1 MIEQKGHDWI
11 LNILSNPTF
20 STADFKNAGLDAS
33 NTSLLKEQD
42 YLKSQ
47 KILENPQFAG
57 EDQKFDKNKFHNF
70 YQGASN
76 MYSMLANETYLD
88 ELEKEQVIYGKDDI
102 FAPKE
107 QRRTFADT
115 VQYSRS
121 HNPNRQTTGLIR
133 VGETANP
140 KFSDEEIAQTQK
152 VLVNPVEADKDP
164 SKAIW
169 HDAPND
175 SWFTDFWD
183 TRVLAQW
190 EDEGTHI
197 DPITG
202 EEVTHQKGELKLND
216 NGTYYYE
223 NLDGRDVYGK
233 RVLNKMNTLT
243 TDGSKWNK
251 YDFFD
256 SDDLTQKSIGG
267 TVMKNLALVGT
278 MFVPYV
284 GPVVAGLSVASQLV
298 GLTGTLGKMLLGSD
312 SPTFSALEGWSKSVN
327 RQTAK
332 SIYAQQNTWCWENF
346 ISLIGD
352 VAGQLKEQ
360 RFLFNYAPAIIK
372 GNKVLGANG
381 ISQSKQAKL
390 VEEAANKYRQQYTS
404 TLEQLNQAGK
414 TNATTFRQFQDA
426 MTSAKIVGQN
436 EVEDFMKSYYKIGEI
451 LSKGYMT
458 AITVGDTYGEAK
470 YEGGASDIEATLLT
484 LGYGAAEL
492 ALLNSNI
499 GEWILPELKNSG
511 LKNKKI
517 IEALKTSIPEEM
529 REQAI
534 DTSSRAAK
542 ENFVKFWFNKGKE
555 LAKDVNIAGKGLIGQ
570 GISGGLGEGFEEVS
584 EELLADVSKS
594 CYNVVQWMQGDNNRM
609 SAWDN
614 MIDRYGMSFIGG
626 ALGGGLTAIG
636 TNFNTYNKDLT
647 TEQAM
652 QELVYMS
659 REGKLDEI
667 YKTLD
672 KVTIGNKYLQGELDQ
687 QDGEL
692 KLKPATSTSSN
703 LDKDIKNAIR
713 QQIQIIDDIVKTE
726 GLKVTDNQ
734 FISAQTF
741 NDIKLSY
748 LAQSPVTSSYL
759 QDFNTLCTKIINIK
773 NQMNQLKSTDAKLTD
788 EQQQVYD
795 NLNSELNDLREQ
807 KDKYINGEYAM
818 DYIGKSLLSMS
829 PVFSKFF
836 TKAFFKDY
844 VETKEKKKFD
854 QVSDS
859 RLKDLKTEF
868 DNWKATDFKDCI
880 SVMSPL
886 YLNLA
891 KNFGQYATD
900 FAENYNQNRNN
911 TSLLRLTKN
920 LLQKQTATLLTI
932 NENNII
938 QDPDQDAW
946 VEQLQRSLSSTY
958 ADTSI
963 ALLLSKGND
972 SIKQTL
978 QSLTQSL
985 AQTMQNTSSP
995 TYEQDLQKAKQN
1007 QADFVVNELL
1017 NNSQYYFSDIA
1028 SAGLINPEIK
1038 QSIISTIN
1046 ELKKVQ
1052 ENYEN
1057 IMRSNYKTIQEIE
1070 DEFLMYNIPE
1080 NINQNTKIEDLVNTY
1095 GQGIIDT
1102 IINIKSLSQ
1111 LASSLGMEF
1120 KTLGDIETI
1129 NQKLKNR
1136 GNELDQTSSKVTNTT
1151 YTDTVK
1157 FIQDFIQSNSDSN
1170 LDINKLLSSVNTLL
1184 IENKDNLSSV
1194 NLEQFGQQIDEAIEV
1209 IGWLQGVTL
1218 GAQYDAEA
1226 TLSNLMGYNQAMNT
1240 IAKRHGAKD
1249 WEDLFT
1255 IDQDTVNIIN
1265 QDLELIK
1272 NKLIQA
1278 KNLKYINE
1286 NKKLSLQDRV
1296 ATNKKYIEYNRLA
1309 KWIVNVDDSWAK
1321 KSELQ
1326 EAIISKAETLKKYAA
1341 DRKNMTLS
1349 QDENLKAEQETLAI
1363 DKAIYSFFEANSD
1376 KINNGELKNLFKKD
1390 FDFWDPTTQILNEST
1405 EYLSDRNFFWYLAS
1419 RAAINRGSFLNKF
1432 KQILDPKIAPLPTQ
1446 EEAIFINVSNAL
1458 NGDRISQFKNAY
1470 IQAAQEEYDNS
1481 DSKEDI
1487 IRKFRPN
1494 AEQGLINSLLQD
1506 KTVKEWEIIPQ
1517 YDITLTEGIPG
1528 AGKSDAVNYYTIKML
1543 QNIPELANNI
1553 VYVHNNVKGAEKAI
1567 NSLGIRAKASDKNS
1581 FMSSIFSAY
1590 NTSRSIDSKG
1600 NSIYDKN
1607 EFITTQDGQLITK
1620 YNIDSLT
1627 NPPSLL
1633 IIDEISHYDQP
1644 DLQLIQKLIDNYGTV
1659 VITSGDYDQ
1668 SSKKAIIND
1677 FEPGIN
1683 YTLESYNHQFVSPIK
1698 LGISMRSSNVQ
1709 LDKTLSD
1716 YQAWLQL
1723 EESKRGPHTFYW
1735 YEDSNGINGAKIIN
1749 QNDSEIIDNVQKM
1762 VDTLQEKDGVKQ
1774 KIGLIYYDEN
1784 SPVYRLLTSRF
1795 GDNIQTF
1802 KGNAAQG
1809 FEGQYYIIDTNNI
1822 PSTFQKDLYTG
1833 ISRSSQGA
1841 LIVGNISN
1849 INSVQETVTTQ
1860 KLYTPQ
1866 ELKKYTNKRIELI
1879 EKLDTGNTDLGYKPR
1894 TLNTNRISPSS
1905 NTLPPDIPIFDP
1917 PSINWNGPVCI
1928 YYLNGVKYYTDG
1940 TIVASD
1946 NNGTITEIQNTD
1958 SIYQQIIDM
1967 FNNEDSLQELIQN
1980 EETDP
1985 LRNSVELN
1993 NADNNQDN
2001 TEQPIEEDDSDFKF
2015 SYLFHSFNTF
2025 ELGVENDNGKVKW
2038 LGPIDRYTYRFDSV
2052 IGLLKIFEGNNWYS
2066 NHNIQ
2071 KYIDILGTLRGA
2083 MFTIESKSELV
2094 SSIEYILREAGVKVE
2109 SIQFGLVSSPNIKQA
2124 NRASGQTWGYANNS
2138 GKYGALDKST
2148 EEKSIN
2154 GTVSN
2159 EINRK
2164 SLNAVIR
2171 FQGGKKLA
2179 IPLFVLGNLETYTRN
2194 PQSAASQRLA
2204 QLYARSNGNYHQ
2216 FIQDV
2221 LNDNMLQN
2229 IPQIYNLAKL
2239 FNFTSAGYFKIDDD
2253 TWTPAKNLNNW
2264 GIQVNVE
2271 ANSGGHFPYNGRE
2284 AFNPIKNFLASNRG
2298 MRFTEQIYTS
2308 LTHIIDSNGNS
2319 INIARKGHPFVLA
2332 TYDPNLTSDDD
2343 MKDRYKRQL
2352 ADPSLPKTVSLIYI
2366 APPKVEISQYL
2377 TNLYNIIKKVKG
2389 TKVLG
2394 SHLTAYE
2401 CWKSLVPLLQDNTS
2415 WLNSLFTEKVRDY
2428 IISKVQ
2434 EIDNSRDKVNAIMAE
2449 DEVQS
2454 DQRVSGQAQKQS
2466 ILKHLNYL
2474 LVHTFTDLGGNI
2486 ISENLQKLTDSLV
2499 DAELKEIYYSPKFLN
2514 KIKTDQDFI
2523 PIIQD
2528 APGTYTIDGLDFT
2541 INAKIDSNLFQAN
2554 KEFNDIVEN
2563 WVNKID
2569 ESGSVPRSFDTN
2581 LYVGS
2586 SSTNN
2591 TPTNEYEFADAFGN
2605 THNFILQNDGTITYN
2620 GNKIRSDIQWNSLV
2634 RGNVFYNIKQISD
2647 YLKSYTGTE
2656 LQQQAKY
2663 IYAKQFQDCLYDNN
2677 QTVDELI
2684 VDEVFAQVD
2693 KLNNTNNINTLHYI
2707 VPANNKFGIKVMSQM
2722 FNSNQL
2728 SSLGINLTGV
2738 IDRSLLQEIFNQYNN
2753 RQTLHIQLSRTHTLQ
2768 IDTTTNKAKIV
2779 QEGSSGISET
2789 PGYVTGSNRIEGE
2802 SFDDISAGT
2811 SGDMAIYNELNRVS
2825 QTVAETYSNLI
2836 YGTSLIALKGNA
2848 NLLSE
2853 LDQIK
2858 DSSTLINDLYKYLN
2872 TQNVDSNSIEN
2883 KNLEGENQYKKGDFK
2898 INGID
2903 FDNIMFNSEQFNT
2916 LYNAIKEKSSEA
2928 ADVFKN
2934 ELSEIAEYGGSV
2946 ADLKGIHELL
2956 NQLEQIKD
2964 ENDLLSDL
2972 YEYLKEDNN
2981 SCPKQIGSAPF

>member
-20 STADFKNAGLDAS
+20 STADFKNAGLDAE
-33 NTSLLKEQD
+33 NTSLLSEQD

-70 YQGASN
+70 YQGATT
-76 MYSMLANETYLD
+76 MYNMLANETYLD
-88 ELEKEQVIYGKDDI
+88 KLEKEQVIYGKDDI
-102 FAPKE
+102 FAPRK
-107 QRRTFADT
+107 QRRTFVDT

-121 HNPNRQTTGLIR
+121 HNPNRQTTGLVRI
-133 VGETANP
+133 GETANP

-190 EDEGTHI
+190 EDDGTHI
-197 DPITG
+197 DSITG
-202 EEVTHQKGELKLND
+202 EEVSHKKGELKLND

-243 TDGSKWNK
+243 TDDSKWNK

-256 SDDLTQKSIGG
+256 SDDLEQKSIGG

-284 GPVVAGLSVASQLV
+284 GPVVAGLSVASQLA

-312 SPTFSALEGWSKSVN
+312 SPTFSALEGWAKSVN

-390 VEEAANKYRQQYTS
+390 VEETANKYRQQYTS
-404 TLEQLNQAGK
+404 TLEKLNQAGK
-414 TNATTFRQFQDA
+414 TDATTFRQFQDA

-517 IEALKTSIPEEM
+517 VEALKTGIPEEM

-534 DTSSRAAK
+534 DKSSRAAK

-555 LAKDVNIAGKGLIGQ
+555 LANDINIAGKGLVGQ

-584 EELLADVSKS
+584 EELLADVAKS
-594 CYNVVQWMQGDNNRM
+594 CYNIVQWMQGDSGRM
-609 SAWDN
+609 STWDN
-614 MIDRYGMSFIGG
+614 MLDRYGMSFIGG
-626 ALGGGLTAIG
+626 AIGGGLTAIG

-672 KVTIGNKYLQGELDQ
+672 KVTIGNKYLQGEFNQ

-703 LDKDIKNAIR
+703 LDKDIKNTIR
-713 QQIQIIDDIVKTE
+713 SQIQIIDDIVKTE
-726 GLKVTDNQ
+726 GLKFTDNQ

-741 NDIKLSY
+741 NDIKLAY

-759 QDFNTLCTKIINIK
+759 QDFNSLCTKIINIK

-795 NLNSELNDLREQ
+795 NLNSELNDLRKQ
-807 KDKYINGEYAM
+807 KNKYINGDYAM
-818 DYIGKSLLSMS
+818 DYVGKSLLSMS
-829 PVFSKFF
+829 PVFSQFF
-836 TKAFFKDY
+836 TKGFFKDY
-844 VETKEKKKFD
+844 VEVKEKKKFD

-859 RLKDLKTEF
+859 RLKELKTEF
-868 DNWKATDFKDCI
+868 DNWKATEFKDCI
-880 SVMSPL
+880 SVMAPM
-886 YLNLA
+886 YQNLA
-891 KNFGQYATD
+891 RNFGQYAID
-900 FAENYNQNRNN
+900 FATHYDKNRNN
-911 TSLLRLTKN
+911 ESLLKLIRGT
-920 LLQKQTATLLTI
+920 LQKQTDTLLTVD
-932 NENNII
+932 ENNMI

-946 VEQLQRSLSSTY
+946 VEQLQKSLSSTY
-958 ADTSI
+958 ADTAI
-963 ALLLSKGND
+963 ALLLSKGSD
-972 SIKQTL
+972 STKQTL
-978 QSLTQSL
+978 QSLTQ
-985 AQTMQNTSSP
+985 AMQNLNSSSP
-995 TYEQDLQKAKQN
+995 TYEQDLQKAKQD
-1007 QADFVVNELL
+1007 QADFIVNELL
-1017 NNSQYYFSDIA
+1017 NNSHYYFSDII

-1038 QSIISTIN
+1038 QSVVSTID
-1046 ELKKVQ
+1046 ELKKIQ
-1052 ENYEN
+1052 KNYED
-1057 IMRSNYKTIQEIE
+1057 IMSSSYKTLPEIE
-1070 DEFLMYNIPE
+1070 DDFLMYGLSATID
-1080 NINQNTKIEDLVNTY
+1080 QNTKIEDLINTHGQDIVN
-1095 GQGIIDT
+1095 D
-1102 IINIKSLSQ
+1102 IINTQSLSQ
-1111 LASSLGMEF
+1111 IASSLGMEF

-1129 NQKLKNR
+1129 NQELKNR
-1136 GNELDQTSSKVTNTT
+1136 GNSLDQTKSGIASTT
-1151 YTDTVK
+1151 YTNITK

-1170 LDINKLLSSVNTLL
+1170 LNIVQLLDSINTLL
-1184 IENKDNLSSV
+1184 TENKDNLSSV

-1226 TLSNLMGYNQAMNT
+1226 SLSNLMGYNQAMNT
-1240 IAKRHGAKD
+1240 IAKRHGVKD
-1249 WEDLFT
+1249 WDDLFT
-1255 IDQDTVNIIN
+1255 INQDTANIIN
-1265 QDLELIK
+1265 QDLTLIK

-1286 NKKLSLQDRV
+1286 GKKLSLQDRV

-1309 KWIVNVDDSWAK
+1309 RWIINIDDSWLK

-1326 EAIISKAETLKKYAA
+1326 NAISKAETLKKYAA
-1341 DRKNMTLS
+1341 DRKNITLS
-1349 QDENLKAEQETLAI
+1349 QEENLKAEQEALEI

-1376 KINNGELKNLFKKD
+1376 KVKNGELKNLFKKD
-1390 FDFWDPTTQILNEST
+1390 FNFWDTTTQILNEST

-1419 RAAINRGSFLNKF
+1419 RAAIDRGSFLKNF
-1432 KQILDPKIAPLPTQ
+1432 KPIIEPTIAPLPTQ
-1446 EEAIFINVSNAL
+1446 EEAIFINIANAL
-1458 NGDRISQFKNAY
+1458 NGDTMSSFKNAY

-1481 DSKEDI
+1481 NSKEDI
-1487 IRKFRPN
+1487 IRKFKPGVSQN
-1494 AEQGLINSLLQD
+1494 VIDSILQEKTIKGL
-1506 KTVKEWEIIPQ
+1506 EIIPQ

-1528 AGKSDAVNYYTIKML
+1528 AGKSAAVNYYTIKML
-1543 QNIPELANNI
+1543 QGIKELSKNI
-1553 VYVHNNVKGAEKAI
+1553 VYVHNNIQGAEKAI
-1567 NSLGIRAKASDKNS
+1567 KSLGINAKASDKNS
-1581 FMSSIFSAY
+1581 FMRSIFSAY
-1590 NTSRSIDSKG
+1590 NIARSVDSEG
-1600 NSIYDKN
+1600 NSLYDKD
-1607 EFITTQDGQLITK
+1607 EFITTQDGQIITK

-1633 IIDEISHYDQP
+1633 IIDEVSHYDEP

-1668 SSKKAIIND
+1668 SSKKAVVRNWDSTSDLILSS
-1677 FEPGIN
+1677 F
-1683 YTLESYNHQFVSPIK
+1683 NHQFISPIK
-1698 LGISMRSSNVQ
+1698 LGVSMRSANAQ

-1723 EESKRGPHTFYW
+1723 EESKRGQHTFYW

-1749 QNDSEIIDNVQKM
+1749 QNDSEIISNVQKM
-1762 VDTLQEKDGVKQ
+1762 IDTLQEENGVKQ

-1784 SPVYRLLTSRF
+1784 SPVYKLLTSRF

-1822 PSTFQKDLYTG
+1822 PATFQKDLYTG
-1833 ISRSSQGA
+1833 VSRSSQGV
-1841 LIVGNISN
+1841 LIIGNVSN
-1849 INSVQETVTTQ
+1849 INSVQETATTQ
-1860 KLYTPQ
+1860 KKYSPQ
-1866 ELKKYTNKRIELI
+1866 ELEKYTKKRIELI
-1879 EKLDTGNTDLGYKPR
+1879 DKLDTGNADLVYKPR
-1894 TLNTNRISPSS
+1894 TLNTNNSRSQQQ
-1905 NTLPPDIPIFDP
+1905 NVLPPDVPVVEP
-1917 PSINWNGPVCI
+1917 PSSINWNGPAFI

-1946 NNGTITEIQNTD
+1946 INGSITEIQNTD
-1958 SIYQQIIDM
+1958 PIYQQIIDL
-1967 FNNEDSLQELIQN
+1967 FNDDSLVQEPIQN
-1980 EETDP
+1980 DTLNP
-1985 LRNSVELN
+1985 LQNAVEIN
-1993 NADNNQDN
+1993 NADNNQPN
-2001 TEQPIEEDDSDFKF
+2001 TEPPIQDEGTDFKF

-2025 ELGVENDNGKVKW
+2025 ELGVENNNGKVKW
-2038 LGPIDRYTYRFDSV
+2038 LGPIERYTHRFDSV
-2052 IGLLKIFEGNNWYS
+2052 IGLLKIFEGSNWYS
-2066 NHNIQ
+2066 SHDIQ

-2083 MFTIESKSELV
+2083 LFTLETKSEIANA
-2094 SSIEYILREAGVKVE
+2094 IEYILQEAGVKVE
-2109 SIQFGLVSSPNIKQA
+2109 SIEFGLVSSPNISKK
-2124 NRASGQTWGYANNS
+2124 NRNNGQKWGYANAT

-2148 EEKSIN
+2148 EETSIN
-2154 GTVSN
+2154 GTSSN

-2194 PQSAASQRLA
+2194 PQNSVSQRLA
-2204 QLYARSNGNYHQ
+2204 QLHTQSNGNYHQ
-2216 FIQDV
+2216 FIQSI
-2221 LNDNMLQN
+2221 LNDSMLQN
-2229 IPQIYNLAKL
+2229 VPEVYNLAKL
-2239 FNFTSAGYFKIDDD
+2239 FNFTGAGYFKIDDD
-2253 TWTPAKNLNNW
+2253 TWTPARNLNNW

-2284 AFNPIKNFLASNRG
+2284 QFNPIKSFLAANPG
-2298 MRFTEQIYTS
+2298 MKFSKQIYTS
-2308 LTHIIDSNGNS
+2308 FAIIRDQHGNS
-2319 INIARKGHPFVLA
+2319 INIARNGHPFILA
-2332 TYDPNLTSDDD
+2332 TYDSSKISDEQ
-2343 MKDRYKRQL
+2343 MMEQYKLQL
-2352 ADPSLPKTVSLIYI
+2352 IDPSLPKTVSLIYI
-2366 APPKVEISQYL
+2366 APPKVGIDQYL
-2377 TNLYNIIKKVKG
+2377 TNLYKIIKKADG

-2394 SHLTAYE
+2394 SHLTSYQ
-2401 CWKSLVPLLQDNTS
+2401 CWKALLPILQDNTS
-2415 WLNSLFTEKVRDY
+2415 WLYSTLSEKVREY
-2428 IISKVQ
+2428 IINKVQ
-2434 EIDNSRDKVNAIMAE
+2434 EIDNARDKVNAVMTD
-2449 DEVQS
+2449 DEVQN
-2454 DQRVSGQAQKQS
+2454 DQRVPGQAQKQS
-2466 ILKHLNYL
+2466 VLKHLNYL
-2474 LVHTFTDLGGNI
+2474 LVHTFKDLGGNI
-2486 ISENLQKLTDSLV
+2486 IPENLNKLTQSLANAGQK
-2499 DAELKEIYYSPKFLN
+2499 DIFYSPKFLN
-2514 KIKTDQDFI
+2514 KEIQANQEFI
-2523 PIIQD
+2523 PIIQN

-2541 INAKIDSNLFQAN
+2541 INAKIDSNLFQSN
-2554 KEFNDIVEN
+2554 NEFNDIVEN

-2569 ESGSVPRSFDTN
+2569 ESGSVPRSSDTD

-2586 SSTNN
+2586 STTNN
-2591 TPTNEYEFADAFGN
+2591 APTNEYEFSDSFGN
-2605 THNFILQNDGTITYN
+2605 THKFILQDDGTITYN
-2620 GNKIRSDIQWNSLV
+2620 GRKVRSEIQWNNLI
-2634 RGNVFYNIKQISD
+2634 RGNAFYNIKQISD
-2647 YLKSYTGTE
+2647 YLKSLTG
-2656 LQQQAKY
+2656 LNLHQQAKDIY
-2663 IYAKQFQDCLYDNN
+2663 IKQFQDCLYDNN

-2684 VDEVFAQVD
+2684 VDEVFTQVD
-2693 KLNNTNNINTLHYI
+2693 KLNNTNNINTLYYI
-2707 VPANNKFGIKVMSQM
+2707 VPANNKFGIRILSTT
-2722 FNSNQL
+2722 FDSNQL
-2728 SSLGINLTGV
+2728 SNLGINLTDV
-2738 IDRSLLQEIFNQYNN
+2738 IDRSLLQQIFEQYN
-2753 RQTLHIQLSRTHTLQ
+2753 RVPILHIQLSNTHTLQ
-2768 IDTTTNKAKIV
+2768 IDTSTNKSKIV

-2789 PGYVTGSNRIEGE
+2789 PGYIAGSNRIEGE
-2802 SFDDISAGT
+2802 SFDDISSGT
-2811 SGDMAIYNELNRVS
+2811 SGDMAIYNELNRIS
-2825 QTVAETYSNLI
+2825 PTVAQMYSDLI
-2836 YGTSLIALKGNA
+2836 FETSLSSLKGNVG
-2848 NLLSE
+2848 LLSE
-2853 LDQIK
+2853 LKQIK

-2872 TQNVDSNSIEN
+2872 TSSTEKYTDE
-2883 KNLEGENQYKKGDFK
+2883 NLEEENQYKKGDFK
-2898 INGID
+2898 INNID
-2903 FDNIMFNSEQFNT
+2903 FENIMFDSEQFNV
-2916 LYNAIKEKSSEA
+2916 LYNTIKEKSSEA
-2928 ADVFKN
+2928 AEIFKN
-2934 ELSEIAEYGGSV
+2934 EFKEINEEGGNLS
-2946 ADLKGIHELL
+2946 DLKGLNELL
-2956 NQLEQIKD
+2956 DQLEQIEDKD
-2964 ENDLLSDL
+2964 ILLDDL
-2972 YEYLKEDNN
+2972 YEYLKEDDN
-2981 SCPKQIGSAPF
+2981 SCPISANSR